1 MSCRVCEF
9 PIISRVRSLC
19 NDLSILSCHEFHA
32 SCWTIFRYLSRVG
45 GHLRTI
51 TEISSQPE
59 ILDPFSSL
67 PGSESFFVDCHFP
80 ANASA
85 EDPRP
90 TRRKR
95 PVSLG
100 PWPNRF
106 SFESSIFSHSSS
118 SKRNSLPFQPS
129 SFMSNG
135 TSCRNPSASLSF
147 LQIPRV
153 PRASKGTRKRPA
165 SIALSPRVCIYATA
179 PQLDHP
185 AKAEKRYFQPNLLQ
199 FSVPQT
205 VRGEPPTQSH
215 SQPPQLRKNSSDTRL
230 LPLTPQSP
238 SISVSIPKDKYHS
251 GCCIAHHI
259 TPETKTHEDYC
270 SASTVVP
277 FPISVPVPES
287 QGFDQADDETVDVFA
302 EREQDGDDRFQT
314 SELGE
319 EAPSSASD
327 AWIFFE
333 NQMEDVSKRMDWRE
347 FCIEVLD
354 GRLN

>member
-118 SKRNSLPFQPS
+118 SRRNSLPFQPS

-230 LPLTPQSP
+230 LPLIPQSP

-251 GCCIAHHI
+251 GSCIAHHI

-277 FPISVPVPES
+277 FPS
-287 QGFDQADDETVDVFA
+287 Q
-302 EREQDGDDRFQT
+302 FQSLSHRGLT
-314 SELGE
+314 KLMMKLLMSLPKGNKM
-319 EAPSSASD
+319 AMIDFRLLSWAKKPLPRLQMHGYFLKIKWRMFRSGWIGGSSALRCWMD
-327 AWIFFE
+327 A
-333 NQMEDVSKRMDWRE
+333 
-347 FCIEVLD
+347 
-354 GRLN
+354 

>member
-215 SQPPQLRKNSSDTRL
+215 SQPPQLRNSSDTRL
-230 LPLTPQSP
+230 LPLIPQSP

-251 GCCIAHHI
+251 GSCIAHHI